1 MAVRGNVLVVGSIN
15 VDLVI
20 RVGEL
25 PAPGRTV
32 SGGTF
37 ARHNGGKG
45 ANQAMAAARAGAAVT
60 LVGAVGDDEFGRGAL
75 VDLSAA
81 GVDVSRVSVL
91 SGAAT
96 GLALIV
102 VDENGENQIAVAPG
116 ANAVLDGAAVEAALA
131 DFAPDHAPDEPGGQ
145 GEPGGAFLANF
156 EMRDE
161 AIVAGARVAAAH
173 GMRIV
178 INPAPPRD
186 VAPDLF
192 ALAPI
197 LVPNEHEAEALTGE
211 REPLDAAR
219 LLSGRSGAPVIVT
232 LGAAGCLLY
241 EPGGTPEAE
250 RLPAPI
256 VDAVD
261 TTGAGDAFAG
271 ALAAGLASG
280 SSLREAAAAAVEA
293 ASLSVTSACAR

>member
-1 MAVRGNVLVVGSIN
+1 MAPRGNVLVVGSIN

-20 RVGEL
+20 RVRDL
-25 PAPGRTV
+25 PASGQTV

-45 ANQAMAAARAGAAVT
+45 ANQAVAAARAGAAVT

-75 VDLSAA
+75 VDLAGA
-81 GVDVSRVSVL
+81 GVDVSRISAL
-91 SGAAT
+91 SGVAT

-102 VDENGENQIAVAPG
+102 VDEPGENQIAVAPG
-116 ANAVLDGAAVEAALA
+116 ANAALDGAAVEASLA
-131 DFAPDHAPDEPGGQ
+131 DYLPA
-145 GEPGGAFLANF
+145 EPGGAFLANF

-173 GMRIV
+173 GMKIV

-186 VAPDLF
+186 VAPDLL

-211 REPLDAAR
+211 REALDAAR
-219 LLSGRSGAPVIVT
+219 LLSGRTGAPVIVT

-241 EPGGTPEAE
+241 EPAGTPEAE
-250 RLPAPI
+250 RLSAPI

-261 TTGAGDAFAG
+261 TTGAGDAFCG
-271 ALAAGLASG
+271 ALAAELATG
-280 SSLREAAAAAVEA
+280 SSLREAAIAAVQA
-293 ASLSVTSACAR
+293 ASLSVTSVGAR